1 MPLADRD
8 ITNKVDPVFY
18 NLVQQCRPYGVY
30 FEQSMGDKHLFLK
43 RIDQLQYDIK
53 DESIRVK
60 LD

>member
-1 MPLADRD
+1 
-8 ITNKVDPVFY
+8 VFFD
-18 NLVQQCRPYGVY
+18 LVQQCRPHGVY